1 MTAVPTKY
9 WYTNKF
15 YWYTNT
21 FIGIPVNFIGIPILL
36 LVYQKEECFYEMQNR
51 PYSLYSFCAVKPHSF
66 IYSLSSPCVLVGL
79 SLSSLVHMSVCVYCS
94 IGKKCFPFITYVC
107 ILFHAFSLPSCYIG
121 TDTLLID

>member
-36 LVYQKEECFYEMQNR
+36 LVYQKEECFY
-51 PYSLYSFCAVKPHSF
+51 PY
-66 IYSLSSPCVLVGL
+66 
-79 SLSSLVHMSVCVYCS
+79 
-94 IGKKCFPFITYVC
+94 
-107 ILFHAFSLPSCYIG
+107 G
-121 TDTLLID
+121 TPY